1 MMKKTIKTGLTIW
14 LLLLG
19 LPGPVPAVARDAGV
33 EEAGAIRAISLAPHL
48 TELVFTAGAGQRLV
62 GTVEWSDYP
71 AAALD
76 IPRIG
81 DAFRFDMER
90 IAALDTTHALAW
102 DGGTPVAAIQQL
114 ESLGIEVIQVRTRT
128 LDEIAQALQTIGRRF
143 GSAETADRATAE
155 FMQQKNALAG
165 ARDYPALL
173 PIFYQVSERPLFT
186 LGGRHVI
193 NEVFAL
199 CGARNV
205 FDDLPIEAS
214 VVGREA
220 VITAQPLAMIAGSNA
235 EPVTA
240 WSAEPAWPVQ
250 PPLGHWQSFDLI
262 PAVACGYGWTVD
274 PALLVRPT
282 PRILDGARQLCEWL
296 DHIRQTPAV
305 NPACRIGHD

>member
-1 MMKKTIKTGLTIW
+1 MKQTTRTGRMIV
-14 LLLLG
+14 LLLLSLSG
-19 LPGPVPAVARDAGV
+19 SISAAALSASE
-33 EEAGAIRAISLAPHL
+33 EEAGTIRAISLAPHL
-48 TELVFTAGAGQRLV
+48 TELAFTAGAGHRLV

-81 DAFRFDMER
+81 DAFRFDIER
-90 IAALDTTHALAW
+90 IMALETTHALAW
-102 DGGTPVAAIQQL
+102 TGGTPVAAIQQL
-114 ESLGIEVIQVRTRT
+114 ELLGVEVVQIQTRT
-128 LDEIAQALQTIGRRF
+128 LDDIAQALREIGRRF
-143 GSAETADRATAE
+143 GNEETAERVAAE
-155 FMQQKNALAG
+155 FIQQRNALAR
-165 ARDYPALL
+165 AREGTGLL
-173 PIFYQVSERPLFT
+173 PIFYQISERPLFT

-220 VITAQPLAMIAGSNA
+220 VIAAQPLAIIAGDNA
-235 EPVTA
+235 EPIVSEKA
-240 WSAEPAWPVQ
+240 DSGWPTQ
-250 PPLGHWQSFDLI
+250 APLGHWQSFDLI
-262 PAVACGYGWTVD
+262 PAVACGHGWTVD

-296 DHIRQTPAV
+296 DHIRQAPAV
-305 NPACRIGHD
+305 HPACRSGHD